1 MKLKL
6 AVIFLGVF
14 GCFFSHAQ
22 EYKISGYIK
31 DVYTNQLTLTLIM
44 VGEFFIVNELFLLT
58 LIIKSNHN

>member
-6 AVIFLGVF
+6 AVIFLGVY
-14 GCFFSHAQ
+14 GCFFSRAQ

-31 DVYTNQLTLTLIM
+31 NQLTQTLTM
-44 VGEFFIVNELFLLT
+44 VGEFFIVSELFLLT